1 MRYCQRCLIAC
12 PNVRGSPQRMTAFHN
27 TATHDDDVDDA
38 GKGLDCSCAQ
48 CAQAPDYTPGYM
60 MAALGI
66 TAHQHCK
73 GT

>member
-1 MRYCQRCLIAC
+1 
-12 PNVRGSPQRMTAFHN
+12 MTAFHN

-48 CAQAPDYTPGYM
+48 CAPAPDYTPGYM

-73 GT
+73 GTQKLPSLMSLDNDIV